1 MGTQIQN
8 PEEYTHVE
16 KSKYKASGAK
26 NPEGIG
32 LHSPPKEK
40 YNHTKGP
47 LKSNFSDFS
56 TSIA

>member
-1 MGTQIQN
+1 
-8 PEEYTHVE
+8 
-16 KSKYKASGAK
+16 
-26 NPEGIG
+26 

-56 TSIA
+56 TSIAWRTNASVGIMCF